1 MEKRSWKADEMEL
14 AINLRAMR
22 ISHCFT
28 TLALVIYC
36 GIMLAKMGELPTAPF
51 LILCGSN
58 LLFFG
63 IKLALTKRLTK
74 DADDEE

>member
-1 MEKRSWKADEMEL
+1 MEL

-28 TLALVIYC
+28 TLALVVYC
-36 GIMLAKMGELPTAPF
+36 GVMLATEGDLPSVPF

-63 IKLALTKRLTK
+63 TKQALTKRLTK

>member
-1 MEKRSWKADEMEL
+1 MKKRNWKADEMEL

-22 ISHCFT
+22 VSHCFT

-36 GIMLAKMGELPTAPF
+36 GVVLAEQGDLPTIPF
-51 LILCGSN
+51 LILCVSN
-58 LLFFG
+58 LLFFNV
-63 IKLALTKRLTK
+63 KLWLTRRLAK